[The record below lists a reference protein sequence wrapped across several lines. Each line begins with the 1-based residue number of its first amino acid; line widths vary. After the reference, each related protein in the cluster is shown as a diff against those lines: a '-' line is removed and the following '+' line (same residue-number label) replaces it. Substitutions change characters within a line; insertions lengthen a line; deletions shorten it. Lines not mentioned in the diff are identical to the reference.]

1 MQIEQQGEYKMVTIY
16 DIARR
21 VGCASSTVSKALNN
35 SNTISS
41 KRKEEI
47 LATAKE
53 MGYVPNSN
61 ARQLATKNSWSI
73 GILFSEDLNI
83 GIEHHFFSGVLQA
96 FKTYVEALGY
106 EVTFVS
112 KKVGTQS
119 LTYLEWC
126 KYKNVDGVL
135 ILTVDVD
142 DVNLKELTEGG
153 IPIVT
158 VDNGLINVPTIISD
172 NFQGTR
178 MVLDYLMLK
187 GAKRIAHIAG
197 PLRSFSAQERLNGYK
212 DVLTK
217 SGYDVDEKLIV
228 EANNYDYKSGKN
240 ALIQLIKQSGEVPEA
255 IYAAS
260 DDIALGAI
268 IALKELGY
276 KVPEDVSVV
285 GFDNIELTRY
295 TSPSLTT
302 VSQDKVMIGTEAAKH
317 LISLINKETNKL
329 PGIVKRVPVE
339 LIIRESTK

>member
-1 MQIEQQGEYKMVTIY
+1 MVTIY
-16 DIARR
+16 DIAKK

-35 SNTISS
+35 SKTIST

-47 LATAKE
+47 LAAAKE

-83 GIEHHFFSGVLQA
+83 GLEHHFFAGVLQA
-96 FKTYVEALGY
+96 FKAYVEALGY

-112 KKVGTQS
+112 KKVSTQS

-126 KYKNVDGVL
+126 KYKNIDGVL

-142 DVNLKELTEGG
+142 DINLKELTESG

-172 NFQGTR
+172 NYQGTR
-178 MVLDYLMLK
+178 MVLEYLMLK
-187 GAKRIAHIAG
+187 GAKHIAHIAG
-197 PLRSFSAQERLNGYK
+197 PLRSFSAQERLGGYK
-212 DVLTK
+212 EVLGK
-217 SGYDVDEKLIV
+217 SGLEVDENLIV
-228 EANNYDYKSGKN
+228 EAYNYDYNSGKN
-240 ALIQLIKQSGEVPEA
+240 ALIQLLKQNNGIPDA

-276 KVPEDVSVV
+276 KVPMDVSVV

-317 LISLINKETNKL
+317 LISLINKETNIS

-339 LIIRESTK
+339 LIVRESTK

>member
-1 MQIEQQGEYKMVTIY
+1 MVTIY
-16 DIARR
+16 DIAKRA
-21 VGCASSTVSKALNN
+21 GCASSTVSKALNN
-35 SNTISS
+35 SKEVSQ

-47 LATAKE
+47 LAIAKE
-53 MGYVPNSN
+53 MGYVPNAN
-61 ARQLATKNSWSI
+61 ARLLKTKNSWSI

-83 GIEHHFFSGVLQA
+83 GLEHHFFSGVLQA
-96 FKTYVEALGY
+96 FKVYVEALGY

-112 KKVGTQS
+112 KKVGSQE

-126 KYKNVDGVL
+126 KYRNIDGVL
-135 ILTVDVD
+135 ILTVDIND
-142 DVNLKELTEGG
+142 QNLKELTESG

-172 NFQGTR
+172 NEQGTR
-178 MVLDYLMLK
+178 MAVEYLKLK
-187 GAKRIAHIAG
+187 GAEHIAHIAG
-197 PLRSFSAQERLNGYK
+197 PLRSFAASERLQAYK
-212 DVLTK
+212 KTLRQLGMEIK
-217 SGYDVDEKLIV
+217 EELIV

-240 ALIQLIKQSGEVPEA
+240 ALNQLLKKCKTVPRA

-268 IALKELGY
+268 IALKEHGY
-276 KVPEDVSVV
+276 KVPEDVSVI

-302 VSQDKVMIGTEAAKH
+302 ISQDKTVIGTEAAKH
-317 LISLINKETNKL
+317 LIAMINGEKNIL

-339 LIIRESTK
+339 LMIRESTN

>member
-1 MQIEQQGEYKMVTIY
+1 MVTIY
-16 DIARR
+16 DIAKRA
-21 VGCASSTVSKALNN
+21 GCASSTVSKALNN
-35 SNTISS
+35 SNQVSK

-47 LATAKE
+47 IALAKE

-61 ARQLATKNSWSI
+61 ARLLKTKNSWSI

-83 GIEHHFFSGVLQA
+83 GLEHHFFSGVLQE
-96 FKTYVEALGY
+96 FKSYVEALGY

-112 KKVGTQS
+112 KRVGAQS

-126 KYKNVDGVL
+126 KYKNIDGVL

-142 DVNLKELTEGG
+142 DTNLKELTESG

-178 MVLDYLMLK
+178 MALEYLMLK
-187 GAKRIAHIAG
+187 GAKHIAHIAG
-197 PLRSFSAQERLNGYK
+197 PMRSFSALERLQGYK
-212 DVLTK
+212 DTLENHTMT
-217 SGYDVDEKLIV
+217 VDENLVV
-228 EANNYDYKSGKN
+228 EAYNYDYNSGKN
-240 ALIQLIKQSGEVPEA
+240 ALLQLIKQNSGIPDA

-276 KVPEDVSVV
+276 EVPKDVSVI

-302 VSQDKVMIGTEAAKH
+302 VSQNKMMIGTEAAKH
-317 LISLINKETNKL
+317 LIALINQETNIA

-339 LIIRESTK
+339 LIIRESTN

>member
-1 MQIEQQGEYKMVTIY
+1 MVTIY
-16 DIARR
+16 DIARKI
-21 VGCASSTVSKALNN
+21 GCASSTVSKALNN
-35 SNTISS
+35 SKEVSDS
-41 KRKEEI
+41 RKAEI
-47 LATAKE
+47 LAVAKE

-61 ARQLATKNSWSI
+61 ARRLATKQSWSI

-83 GIEHHFFSGVLQA
+83 GLEHHFFSGILQA
-96 FKTYVEALGY
+96 FKTYVEDMGY

-126 KYKNVDGVL
+126 KYKDIDGIL
-135 ILTVDVD
+135 IVTVDVND
-142 DVNLKELTEGG
+142 ENLNELRQSG

-158 VDNGLINVPTIISD
+158 VDSGLINVPTVISD

-178 MVLDYLMLK
+178 MVLEYLMSR

-197 PLRSFSAQERLNGYK
+197 PMRSFSAMERLEAFK
-212 DVLTK
+212 TVLGQYEMDA
-217 SGYDVDEKLIV
+217 SMVV
-228 EANNYDYKSGKN
+228 EAYNYDFNSGRN
-240 ALIQLIKQSGEVPEA
+240 ALMAMFRSFDEVPDA

-260 DDIALGAI
+260 DDIALGVI

-276 KVPEDVSVV
+276 KVPEDISVV

-302 VSQDKVMIGTEAAKH
+302 VAQDKVRIGTEAAKR
-317 LISLINKETNKL
+317 LIAQINKEADAGQAVIN
-329 PGIVKRVPVE
+329 RVPVE
-339 LIIRESTK
+339 LIVRESTK

>member
-1 MQIEQQGEYKMVTIY
+1 MVTIY
-16 DIARR
+16 DIAKR

-35 SNTISS
+35 SQTIST

-47 LATAKE
+47 LAMAKE

-83 GIEHHFFSGVLQA
+83 GLEHHFFGGVLQA
-96 FKTYVEALGY
+96 FKEYVEALGY

-112 KKVGTQS
+112 KKVGTQA

-142 DVNLKELTEGG
+142 DTNLKELTESG

-172 NFQGTR
+172 NYQGTR

-187 GAKRIAHIAG
+187 GAKHIAHIAG
-197 PLRSFSAQERLNGYK
+197 PMRSFSAQERMNGYR
-212 DVLTK
+212 DVLK
-217 SGYDVDEKLIV
+217 NAAMEIDENLIV
-228 EANNYDYKSGKN
+228 EAYNYDFKSGKN
-240 ALIQLIKQSGEVPEA
+240 ALVQLLKQSKKVPDA

-276 KVPEDVSVV
+276 KVPGDVSVV

-317 LISLINKETNKL
+317 LISLINKQTNRS